1 VGVLRTNRSALLATA
16 LAVAV
21 GALVLA
27 GSSSSSTLAR
37 AKRATSSAVL
47 RTLRANISTHGKQAD
62 SSTSGAVVSADGRFV
77 AFSSRASTLVADDT
91 NKTPDV
97 FVRDL
102 ELSTTVRASVGSDG
116 TQGNGESLVPSIS
129 ANGDLVAFPSRA
141 TNLVRNDVNGYQD
154 VFVRDRATGTTTLAS
169 VGQDGPANGR
179 SLASYLTGD
188 GSALVFSSDASN
200 LVRDDRNAS
209 MDVFLTPLPSLRTR
223 RINIGVF
230 GESTGRTEA
239 SSVSNNGRVVCFRSF
254 SPNLVGHDVNG
265 RADVFVFDRRTD
277 TTTLGNVSS
286 TGAQAN
292 GATFR
297 GMLSGD
303 GRYVG
308 FRSRA
313 DNLVPGD
320 TNDALDVFEHDR
332 LTGATM
338 RISVAS
344 DGTQADASGLGAN
357 DRYSMFMSRPFLSRN
372 GRFAVFTSRASNL
385 VPDDTNGQSDVFVH
399 DLETG
404 RTVRVSVGPGGAQA
418 NGASFSSGISADGRV
433 VVFTSYASNLV
444 PGDTNGR
451 KDVFVAS
458 LWPATPRGGIASLT
472 DPLGG
477 RARITGNR

>member
-1 VGVLRTNRSALLATA
+1 VGALRTDRRALLATA
-16 LAVAV
+16 LAVAA

-27 GSSSSSTLAR
+27 SSSSDAAR
-37 AKRATSSAVL
+37 AKRTTSFVVL
-47 RTLRANISTHGKQAD
+47 RTVRANIGTHGKQAD
-62 SSTSGAVVSADGRFV
+62 SATSGAVVSADGRFV

-91 NKTPDV
+91 NGTPDV

-102 ELSTTVRASVGSDG
+102 ELSTTVRASVASDG
-116 TQGNGESLVPSIS
+116 TQSNGASLVPSIS
-129 ANGDLVAFPSRA
+129 ANGELLAFPSRA
-141 TNLVRNDVNGYQD
+141 TNLVPNDVNGFQD
-154 VFVRDRATGTTTLAS
+154 IFVRDRATGTTTLAS
-169 VGQDGPANGR
+169 VGPEGQANGR

-200 LVRDDRNAS
+200 LVPDDRNGS
-209 MDVFLTPLPSLRTR
+209 MDVFLTQLPSLRAA
-223 RINIGVF
+223 RIDVGQF

-239 SSVSNNGRVVCFRSF
+239 SAVSANGRVVCFRSF

-265 RADVFVFDRRTD
+265 RADVFLFDRRTA

-286 TGAQAN
+286 TGEQAN

-332 LTGATM
+332 LTGATT

-344 DGTQADASGLGAN
+344 DGAQADASGRDAN
-357 DRYSMFMSRPFLSRN
+357 DRYSMFMSRPFLSEN
-372 GRFAVFTSRASNL
+372 GRFAVFTSRATNL

-404 RTVRVSVGPGGAQA
+404 RTVRVSVGPGGTQA
-418 NGASFSSGISADGRV
+418 NGASFASGISADGRV

-444 PGDTNGR
+444 PDDTNGR
-451 KDVFVAS
+451 KDVFVAY
-458 LWPATPRGGIASLT
+458 LWPATPRGGIASLA

-477 RARITGNR
+477 RARLAGNR